1 MKIKRRYIIILSLDR
16 NRKDQE
22 SNSLQ
27 YTYVSKTNNLE
38 NFNKKQKK
46 NIIVNIM
53 EHYEKILLEYKK

>member
-1 MKIKRRYIIILSLDR
+1 MKFMKIKRRYIIIILSLDR

-38 NFNKKQKK
+38 NFNKK
-46 NIIVNIM
+46 
-53 EHYEKILLEYKK
+53 